1 MGVRWDDVDLDA
13 NVIRVQRGWDDVV
26 GEIGTKSRSGR
37 RRVPSAKVLREYR
50 LAHRCALVA
59 GTGSCSVAIPTGRST
74 PPPLANEP
82 QTHGR
87 GRTLVDEGSGTEGLP
102 EPEALVP
109 IELHA

>member
-50 LAHRCALVA
+50 LAHRLRSGRRDGLVF
-59 GTGSCSVAIPTGRST
+59 GRDTDRPFNPST
-74 PPPLANEP
+74 VGERAA
-82 QTHGR
+82 THGR
-87 GRTLVDEGSGTEGLP
+87 GRTLVDEGLGTEGLP

>member
-37 RRVPSAKVLREYR
+37 RRVPSAKVLRESL
-50 LAHRCALVA
+50 LAHRLRSGRRDGLVF
-59 GTGSCSVAIPTGRST
+59 GRDTDRPFNPST
-74 PPPLANEP
+74 VGERAANAWARENA
-82 QTHGR
+82 R
-87 GRTLVDEGSGTEGLP
+87 RRRLGTEGLP